1 MVARGS
7 VPDEAMKGAR
17 KIVVYIAT
25 SADGY
30 IARPDGDVAW
40 LDRPHPKGD
49 YGMGDFLRSVDT
61 ILWGRK
67 TYEVGL
73 EFGGGQLGYGPT
85 LRNYVFSR
93 RPPGSS
99 PLGVEFVREPI
110 KHFAGRLRS
119 APGKDIWMMGGA
131 GIIASFLDEGQ
142 IDEFRIHV
150 IPVFIGE
157 GIPLIEP
164 RHRLVPLKLLETRRY
179 PDGVIHLRYEVPR
192 STRAKGHAN
201 PRQRS
206 KPTKPGKSP
215 QR

>member
-40 LDRPHPKGD
+40 LDRPRPKGD

-85 LRNYVFSR
+85 RRNYVFSR
-93 RPPGSS
+93 RPWVLSAGSRVRPGADQTLRWAPS
-99 PLGVEFVREPI
+99 I
-110 KHFAGRLRS
+110 CAGQ
-119 APGKDIWMMGGA
+119 GY
-131 GIIASFLDEGQ
+131 LDDG
-142 IDEFRIHV
+142 R
-150 IPVFIGE
+150 
-157 GIPLIEP
+157 
-164 RHRLVPLKLLETRRY
+164 RRNHRLVLGRGSDRR
-179 PDGVIHLRYEVPR
+179 I
-192 STRAKGHAN
+192 
-201 PRQRS
+201 
-206 KPTKPGKSP
+206 
-215 QR
+215 